1 MTIINNRTNKKIQ
14 TAYSTSI
21 VKITDQDVIEDAGD
35 TGHFILP
42 GTPVNNVQPASKTIS
57 INLPDGYILRST
69 HTCNLNIEYI
79 PEKSKLAHRGLT
91 QDAK

>member
-1 MTIINNRTNKKIQ
+1 MEAAYTTLIIKITNKE
-14 TAYSTSI
+14 A
-21 VKITDQDVIEDAGD
+21 IEDAGA
-35 TGHFILP
+35 TVNFVRP

>member
-42 GTPVNNVQPASKTIS
+42 GTPVNNVQ
-57 INLPDGYILRST
+57 
-69 HTCNLNIEYI
+69 
-79 PEKSKLAHRGLT
+79 
-91 QDAK
+91 